1 MAVLNKNFTLGVYS
15 QLYSTVVYKVLY
27 GKRLLTQLKSSF
39 NSVVALGI
47 GGGGRGWKNL
57 PEVLYSLSPLSRITF

>member
-47 GGGGRGWKNL
+47 GGGGGWKNL